1 MRWTRQGVRPIWTAA
16 ALIGLASFPCGAAE
30 EARVEQ
36 VVVTATRAPE
46 AIDEVPADISLVSA
60 DELNLRDATDLR
72 GALSLVPGVEAP
84 AGGDAGPSSAVPS
97 FWGLHEFD
105 AFLLVV
111 DGVPWGGAFNPAIS
125 TLDLTDVQ
133 RVEVLKGAAPVM
145 YGATSFVGVVQVLH
159 YPAGEASDWAE
170 AAFGSFDSYR
180 GSAAF
185 VLPASETYA
194 QSLAVAGDS
203 LGFADKREEV
213 RDGKLLYRGALQTGR
228 GTLRLDADVTLVDDV
243 PPSPVVRV
251 GTRLNGITP
260 RNANYNPADAAIEES
275 RYHLALGYTQATPLG
290 AWDTTASF
298 AHSDIRDIRGFLR
311 PDLIDDGLPNADSQN
326 QRRGIDDGYFDTHV
340 AGEIAAGATL
350 VAGADALYGTAH
362 QTSRN
367 GEYYA
372 PLDGLTLP
380 PSTARLHVDEINTI
394 ADRRLFVGEYAQA
407 DWKPDD
413 RWDVIAGLRL
423 NETGERKTSAHL
435 DGFDATLDESAA
447 ARRAVVRLS
456 GTIGASYRAWSIGA
470 GEAVLYADYRNA
482 FKPAAIDFG
491 PDYTPEVLQ
500 PETAQIYEAGLKG
513 ALAAGRLFYQAEL
526 FLENFADLVV
536 PNPVTGALQNA
547 ARERLK
553 GAELELRYALA
564 PDLALAGNLA
574 YHDARFVRF
583 VTEDE
588 SGHPVNAA
596 GNQLTLS
603 PHVLASAGLLYAPPQ
618 GLRAS
623 VVAAYVGRRW
633 LDEANTAPARAY
645 ATLDATLGYR
655 LGRYELSLEGD
666 NLTDRRDAVSA
677 SEFGSQ
683 SFYLLPARTLWLKL
697 GTAL

>member
-1 MRWTRQGVRPIWTAA
+1 V
-16 ALIGLASFPCGAAE
+16 AAE
-30 EARVEQ
+30 EGRSEQ

-46 AIDEVPADISLVSA
+46 AIDEVPADISVVSA
-60 DELNLRDATDLR
+60 DELSLRDATDLR

-84 AGGDAGPSSAVPS
+84 PGGDAGPSSAVPS

-125 TLDLTDVQ
+125 TLDLTDVE

-159 YPAGEASDWAE
+159 YPAGEAADWAE
-170 AAFGSFDSYR
+170 AAYGSYDSFR

-185 VLPASETYA
+185 ALPGSADYA
-194 QSLAVAGDS
+194 QSLALAGDS
-203 LGFADKREEV
+203 LGFADKREQV

-228 GTLRLDADVTLVDDV
+228 GTLRLDADVTVVDDV
-243 PPSPVVRV
+243 PPSPVVRA
-251 GTRLNGITP
+251 GMHLNDITP
-260 RNANYNPADAAIEES
+260 RNANYNPADATIDET
-275 RYHLALGYTQATPLG
+275 RYYLALGYTQTTPLG
-290 AWDTTASF
+290 VWDTTLSF

-311 PDLIDDGLPNADSQN
+311 PDLIDDGSPNADSQN
-326 QRRGIDDGYFDTHV
+326 QRRKIDDDYFDTHV
-340 AGEIAAGATL
+340 AVPIGARATL
-350 VAGADALYGTAH
+350 IVGADALYGMGH

-372 PLDGLTLP
+372 PLDGLALP
-380 PSTARLHVDEINTI
+380 PSTVSLHVDEINTI
-394 ADRRLFVGEYAQA
+394 ADRRLFAGGYAQA

-423 NETGERKTSAHL
+423 NETGERKNSAHL
-435 DGFDATLDESAA
+435 DGFDSAFDEFAA

-456 GTIGASYRAWSIGA
+456 GTIGASYRAWSGDE

-482 FKPAAIDFG
+482 FKPTAIDFG
-491 PDYTPEVLQ
+491 PDYTPDVLQ
-500 PETAQIYEAGLKG
+500 PETAQIYEGGVKG
-513 ALAAGRLFYQAEL
+513 AVASRRLFYQAEL

-536 PNPVTGALQNA
+536 PNPVTGALENA
-547 ARERLK
+547 AGERLK
-553 GAELELRYALA
+553 GAELELRYEFA
-564 PDLALAGNLA
+564 PDFALAGNLA

-583 VTEDE
+583 VTVDE
-588 SGHPVNAA
+588 SGNPVNAS

-603 PHVLASAGLLYAPPQ
+603 PHVLASAGLLYAPAR
-618 GLRAS
+618 GFRAS

-655 LGRYELSLEGD
+655 LGRYELSLEGE
-666 NLTDRRDAVSA
+666 NLTDRREPVSA

-697 GTAL
+697 GAAL